1 MAEKKNNNKGNVSL
15 GKPKASGFIYRAPAG
30 TQVPTDATT
39 KLPEAFECVGYVG
52 EDGVTQS
59 TDTDSTE
66 VKDAGGVT
74 VLSVITS
81 YAETYQFV
89 MLELNKTSATIRYG
103 SDAVKVEGDAMTIGH
118 KMPSGESAVFVF
130 ELLCTGNKA
139 RRLIVPD
146 ATPNE
151 FGDTQYHIGDAVA
164 YDVTLAASPSDQID
178 GETSREYIAPITV
191 SQQTGA

>member
-1 MAEKKNNNKGNVSL
+1 MATNSNNKENVSL

-30 TQVPTDATT
+30 TDIPKDATT
-39 KLPEAFECVGYVG
+39 DLPQTFKCVGYVG

-59 TDTDSTE
+59 ADVDKTE

-89 MLELNKTSATIRYG
+89 MLELNETSATIRYG
-103 SDAVKVEGDAMTIGH
+103 SDAVKATDNTMTITH

-139 RRLIVPD
+139 RRIVVPD
-146 ATPNE
+146 ATPND

-164 YDVTLAASPSDQID
+164 YDVTLAANPSDKID
-178 GETSREYIAPITV
+178 GGTSVEYIAPIT
-191 SQQTGA
+191 SPQKSD

>member
-1 MAEKKNNNKGNVSL
+1 MATNNNKKNVSL

-30 TQVPTDATT
+30 TKVPTDATT
-39 KLPEAFECVGYVG
+39 KLSEAFECVGYVG
-52 EDGVTQS
+52 GDGVTQS

-89 MLELNKTSATIRYG
+89 MLELNKTSATVRYG
-103 SDAVKVEGDAMTIGH
+103 SDAVKVDGDSMTIGH

-130 ELLCTGNKA
+130 ELLCTGNKV
-139 RRLIVPD
+139 RRIVVPD

-164 YDVTLAASPSDQID
+164 YDVTLSANPSDQID

-191 SQQTGA
+191 SPQNSD

>member
-1 MAEKKNNNKGNVSL
+1 MATNNNKENVSL

-30 TQVPTDATT
+30 TDIPMDATT
-39 KLPEAFECVGYVG
+39 KLPDTFECVGYVG

-59 TDTDSTE
+59 TDTDKTE

-89 MLELNKTSATIRYG
+89 MLELNKVSATVRYG
-103 SDAVKVEGDAMTIGH
+103 SDAVETTGDSMTITH

-139 RRLIVPD
+139 RRIVVPD

-151 FGDTQYHIGDAVA
+151 FGDTQYHVGDAVA
-164 YDVTLAASPSDQID
+164 YDVTLAANPDDKIN
-178 GETSREYIAPITV
+178 GGTSREYIAPIT
-191 SQQTGA
+191 GDKK

>member
-1 MAEKKNNNKGNVSL
+1 MATNNNKENVSL
-15 GKPKASGFIYRAPAG
+15 GKPKASGFIYMAPAG
-30 TQVPTDATT
+30 TDIPTDATT
-39 KLPEAFECVGYVG
+39 KLPDTFECVGYVG
-52 EDGVTQS
+52 ADGVTQS
-59 TDTDSTE
+59 TDTDKTE

-89 MLELNKTSATIRYG
+89 MLELNKVSATVRYG
-103 SDAVKVEGDAMTIGH
+103 SDAVGTTGDSMTITH

-139 RRLIVPD
+139 RRIVVPD

-151 FGDTQYHIGDAVA
+151 FGDIQYHIGDAVA
-164 YDVTLAASPSDQID
+164 YDVTLAANSSDRIN
-178 GETSREYIAPITV
+178 GGTSREYIAPIT
-191 SQQTGA
+191 GDKK